1 MNAAVPRLEAASGEP
16 ELARGV
22 PVQMSARAAG
32 IIIVALL
39 PALFWTAVVAGFGA
53 MFDVAFTT
61 GTLAMISSI
70 IAVFLAVACAPIMSR
85 TN

>member
-16 ELARGV
+16 KLARGV

-32 IIIVALL
+32 IIIVALI
-39 PALFWTAVVAGFGA
+39 PALFWTAVVAGLGA
-53 MFDVAFTT
+53 VFDVAFTT
-61 GTLAMISSI
+61 GNLAMIGSSI
-70 IAVFLAVACAPIMSR
+70 AAFLGVACAPIMSR